1 MVEKTTVDLGLI
13 EPVLAEYK
21 DTPGSLIAILQQTQA
36 IYGYLPEEAIYH
48 IAEVTGTAPA
58 TIYGVATF
66 YAQFRL
72 EPVGKHLIMLCQG
85 TACHVNG

>member
-1 MVEKTTVDLGLI
+1 MAEKTTVDLGLI
-13 EPVLAEYK
+13 APVLAEYK
-21 DTPGSLIAILQQTQA
+21 DTPGSLIAILQKTQA

-66 YAQFRL
+66 
-72 EPVGKHLIMLCQG
+72 
-85 TACHVNG
+85 